1 MYFKIVSC
9 VAKDQINTKIGNRF
23 NIENASTC
31 FMIIAIITLR
41 GIPLQFEYR
50 KTKKN
55 FVGVGARMI
64 RQENR
69 YSIIKQKI
77 QRKNG
82 FGKSSQ

>member
-1 MYFKIVSC
+1 M
-9 VAKDQINTKIGNRF
+9 NTGRLTRI
-23 NIENASTC
+23 
-31 FMIIAIITLR
+31 
-41 GIPLQFEYR
+41 
-50 KTKKN
+50 

-77 QRKNG
+77 QRKNV